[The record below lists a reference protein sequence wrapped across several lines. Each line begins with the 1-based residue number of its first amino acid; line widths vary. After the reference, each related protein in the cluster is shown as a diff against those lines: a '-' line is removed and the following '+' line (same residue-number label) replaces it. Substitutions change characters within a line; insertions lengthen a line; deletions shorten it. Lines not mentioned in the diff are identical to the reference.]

1 MKRKEI
7 KKIAQRIWALEQK
20 IRQGKNVQL
29 AQREIEEIMSILSF
43 EEILELDNYITINFL
58 KT

>member
-7 KKIAQRIWALEQK
+7 KKIAQRIWTLEQK

-43 EEILELDNYITINFL
+43 EEILELDDYITTNFL